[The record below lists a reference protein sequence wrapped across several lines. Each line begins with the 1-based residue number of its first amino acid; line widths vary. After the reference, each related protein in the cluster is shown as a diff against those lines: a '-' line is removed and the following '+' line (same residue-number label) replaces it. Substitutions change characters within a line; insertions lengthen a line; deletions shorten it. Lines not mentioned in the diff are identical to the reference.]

1 MSLLMNSLLLMK
13 CTKIANNID
22 TLMYKVNSITSH
34 KEFKD
39 SEIKDSKIKE

>member
-13 CTKIANNID
+13 CKKIEDNINN
-22 TLMYKVNSITSH
+22 LMYKVNSIKSH

-39 SEIKDSKIKE
+39 SMIKE